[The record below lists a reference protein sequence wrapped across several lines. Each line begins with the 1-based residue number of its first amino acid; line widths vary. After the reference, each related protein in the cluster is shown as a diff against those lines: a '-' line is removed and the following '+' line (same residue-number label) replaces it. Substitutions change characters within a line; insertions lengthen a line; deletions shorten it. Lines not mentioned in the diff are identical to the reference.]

1 MSPSPITN
9 LTINQLHI
17 FPKYHQTKAIAKTI
31 YLLKLGNL
39 MGIYNDKLDLH
50 LFEHSDYTL
59 LGVINSELTLPKMWN
74 LSFFD

>member
-1 MSPSPITN
+1 
-9 LTINQLHI
+9 
-17 FPKYHQTKAIAKTI
+17 
-31 YLLKLGNL
+31 

-74 LSFFD
+74 LSFFDQAELEDVEFVLDYLEN